1 MRDAPARAT
10 GRSRIARTSAHGT
23 VFAHERHWNA
33 RGGEEWSVGMV
44 IGAAALTA
52 VLGTVAL
59 FVRWRR
65 AWGVGLLI
73 GSVLAPITVG
83 AVFVWYFAILN
94 GS

>member
-1 MRDAPARAT
+1 MLAVAK
-10 GRSRIARTSAHGT
+10 
-23 VFAHERHWNA
+23 
-33 RGGEEWSVGMV
+33 WSVGMV
-44 IGAAALTA
+44 IGAAALTG

>member
-1 MRDAPARAT
+1 
-10 GRSRIARTSAHGT
+10 
-23 VFAHERHWNA
+23 
-33 RGGEEWSVGMV
+33 MV